1 MGLGSDSGCRT
12 APVLLPDACLP
23 GPSAK
28 VPARVRRM
36 DAAPEKER
44 GNETGQQPSDETS
57 QETEE
62 PTTYGDPGAEVG
74 AAGPSFLPALANVL
88 THMASLAGRPQRVT
102 RFHAI
107 KVPQL
112 SIRDYLARISVF
124 FRCSPECFVLA
135 LIYIDR
141 IVKLHPAFTIS
152 VLNIHRLLVTS
163 VMLAAKFFDD
173 VYYPNSYYAKVGGVR
188 TQELN
193 ALEAQFLR
201 LIEYKLHVL
210 PSEYDQYRNHVLM
223 AVSGEQSSFNS
234 TQYQQPTPET
244 PWRSG
249 ECQPGQEHGAT
260 EGLRPAKDE

>member
-1 MGLGSDSGCRT
+1 
-12 APVLLPDACLP
+12 
-23 GPSAK
+23 
-28 VPARVRRM
+28 M
-36 DAAPEKER
+36 DAEPEHQRSDDAKE
-44 GNETGQQPSDETS
+44 DLVC
-57 QETEE
+57 
-62 PTTYGDPGAEVG
+62 YGDPGAEVG
-74 AAGPSFLPALANVL
+74 TAGPSFLPALANVL

-112 SIRDYLARISVF
+112 SIRDYLARISIF

-223 AVSGEQSSFNS
+223 AVSGENSFNS
-234 TQYQQPTPET
+234 TQYQQPSPET
-244 PWRSG
+244 PWTG
-249 ECQPGQEHGAT
+249 ESQPGQEHAEA
-260 EGLRPAKDE
+260 EGLRA